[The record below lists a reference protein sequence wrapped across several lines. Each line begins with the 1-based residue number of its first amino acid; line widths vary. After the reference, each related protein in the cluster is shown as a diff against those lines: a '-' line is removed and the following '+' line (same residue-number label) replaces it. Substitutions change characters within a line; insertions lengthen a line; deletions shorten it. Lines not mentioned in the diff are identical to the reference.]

1 MICTGT
7 MSDLHVAPARLESSP
22 PLRSGDPH
30 ATGPPVELRLLE
42 CRRCGHRVWASAA
55 AGLTRCTRT
64 D

>member
-1 MICTGT
+1 MICTET
-7 MSDLHVAPARLESSP
+7 LSDLHVAPARLESSP
-22 PLRSGDPH
+22 PLRSG
-30 ATGPPVELRLLE
+30 E